1 VRCTKAAVVA
11 AVLGSAL
18 FGVTAAGASSTPQ
31 SGTIFISVTPNNSAS
46 YPIVIAGAIADYGQ
60 ATTID
65 QNGKVDP
72 NGNYVKIALKQGAFE
87 VNSTDL
93 NKKAN
98 SAPPTS
104 NNTTNCSFSF
114 TATGPVTVFDG
125 SGSYKGIAGTLTITE
140 SFVAILPRVTSGAHK
155 GQCNES
161 NSAAPLASNG
171 NIGGSGKVSFS

>member
-18 FGVTAAGASSTPQ
+18 FGVTAAGASSIPK
-31 SGTIFISVTPNNSAS
+31 SGTIFISV
-46 YPIVIAGAIADYGQ
+46 IVIAGAIADYGQ

-72 NGNYVKIALKQGAFE
+72 NGNYVKIALKQGGFE
-87 VNSTDL
+87 VNSTAL

-140 SFVAILPRVTSGAHK
+140 NFVAILPRVASGAHK